1 MSKETLIAIGAGVLS
16 AVSAMTLFGQTPGAL
31 IFVYLASL
39 PLFMAGL
46 SLGPRAVTLGG
57 AVGFMATGLLGGG
70 MAAGV
75 FGLMQALP
83 AWLVVKQSLLQQSAG
98 APGGQP
104 LPGGQPKWYP
114 AGSTLC
120 WLTMLAGAMLAVAA
134 VGSLS
139 DDRTFSA
146 VVTSNLESVFK
157 AIAPELDAAQRTSV
171 VEVMTPMFPGAV
183 GVSWVLMSIVNAT
196 LAQGILIRMKHNLR
210 PSPAYAGLELP
221 QWMSWPLLGSA
232 ALALLGSGEIEYTGR
247 NLAMVLAVPYFFLGL
262 AVVHTWARRVSFTGL
277 ILASFYL
284 VMLLSGWVMLVVAG
298 IGMLEQWRGLRGEAP
313 SSAEGGPPERTE

>member
-16 AVSAMTLFGQTPGAL
+16 AFAAMTLFGRTPGAL

-39 PLFMAGL
+39 PLFMVGL
-46 SLGPRAVTLGG
+46 SAGPRAVTLGG
-57 AVGFMATGLLGGG
+57 AVGFMVAGLLGGG

-83 AWLVVKQSLLQQSAG
+83 AWLVVKQSLLQRPAG

-104 LPGGQPKWYP
+104 IRYP

-134 VGSLS
+134 MASLF

-146 VVTSNLESVFK
+146 VVTSNLDSIFK
-157 AIAPELDAAQRTSV
+157 AIAPEHDAAQRSSM
-171 VEVMTPMFPGAV
+171 VEVITPMFPGAV

-196 LAQGILIRMKHNLR
+196 LAQGILVRMGRNLR

-221 QWMSWPLLGSA
+221 QWMSWPMIGSA

-262 AVVHTWARRVSFTGL
+262 AVVHTWAHRLSYTGL
-277 ILASFYL
+277 MLGSFYL
-284 VMLLSGWVMLVVAG
+284 VLLVSGWAMLVVAG
-298 IGMLEQWRGLRGEAP
+298 VGMLEQWRGLRGAAP
-313 SSAEGGPPERTE
+313 GPTKGGPPG

>member
-1 MSKETLIAIGAGVLS
+1 MFKETLIAIGAGVLS
-16 AVSAMTLFGQTPGAL
+16 AVSAMTLFGHIPGAL

-46 SLGPRAVTLGG
+46 SAGPRAVTIGG
-57 AVGFMATGLLGGG
+57 GVGFMFAGLLGGG

-83 AWLVVKQSLLQQSAG
+83 AWLVVKQSLLQRPAD

-104 LPGGQPKWYP
+104 KRYP
-114 AGSTLC
+114 AGNTLC
-120 WLTMLAGAMLAVAA
+120 WLTMLGGAMLAVMA
-134 VGSLS
+134 VASLS

-146 VVTSNLESVFK
+146 VVNSNLDSVFK
-157 AIAPELDAAQRTSV
+157 AIAPDLDAAQRSSM

-183 GVSWVLMSIVNAT
+183 GVSWVMMTIVNAT
-196 LAQGILIRMKHNLR
+196 LAQGILVRMGHNLR

-262 AVVHTWARRVSFTGL
+262 AVVHTWARRLSYTGV

-284 VMLLSGWVMLVVAG
+284 VLLLSGWVILVVAG

-313 SSAEGGPPERTE
+313 GPAQGGPPERTE

>member
-16 AVSAMTLFGQTPGAL
+16 AVSVMTLFGHIPGAM

-46 SLGPRAVTLGG
+46 SAGPRAVTIGG
-57 AVGFMATGLLGGG
+57 GVGFMLAGLLGGV

-75 FGLMQALP
+75 FGFMQALP
-83 AWLVVKQSLLQQSAG
+83 AWLVVKQSLLQRSAG
-98 APGGQP
+98 APGD
-104 LPGGQPKWYP
+104 QPKWYP
-114 AGSTLC
+114 AGNTLC
-120 WLTMLAGAMLAVAA
+120 WLTMLAGALLVVVAVA
-134 VGSLS
+134 SLS

-146 VVTSNLESVFK
+146 VVTNNLGRVFK
-157 AIAPELDAAQRTSV
+157 AIAPELDA
-171 VEVMTPMFPGAV
+171 VERLSMVGVMTPIFPGAV
-183 GVSWVLMSIVNAT
+183 GVSWVLMTIINAT
-196 LAQGILIRMKHNLR
+196 LAQGILVRMGHNLR

-232 ALALLGSGEIEYTGR
+232 ALALLGLGEIEYTGR

-262 AVVHTWARRVSFTGL
+262 AVVHTWARRLSFTGL
-277 ILASFYL
+277 MLASFYL
-284 VMLLSGWVMLVVAG
+284 VLLLSGWVMLVVAG

-313 SSAEGGPPERTE
+313 GPAKGGPPERTE